1 MLTLGR
7 IMIMLPVLAVGIVAL
22 VVFTGATWDVD

>member
-7 IMIMLPVLAVGIVAL
+7 MMIVLPVLAVGIIAL
-22 VVFTGATWDVD
+22 AVLTRATWDVD